1 MDIPEASPV
10 QTAIKIDYIYNIPK
24 AQIVFDEIIN
34 MDNLM
39 HIDIDKINNID
50 LIFMIEKA
58 QVIYQ
63 QIRNAKNTF
72 FIFREPKY
80 NIDSFVKK
88 LENKIKIMNNLS
100 NIFGI
105 TIYFKN

>member
-1 MDIPEASPV
+1 MDVPEASLV

-39 HIDIDKINNID
+39 NIDIDKINNID

-63 QIRNAKNTF
+63 QIRNAKSKF
-72 FIFREPKY
+72 FIFRESKHT
-80 NIDSFVKK
+80 IDLFVKK
-88 LENKIKIMNNLS
+88 LENKIKIINNLC
-100 NIFGI
+100 NIFSI
-105 TIYFKN
+105 TIYFN